1 MSASGCCLVVGSGS
15 IAKRHLRNLRQV
27 LPGFSV
33 HCVSA
38 SGRPLTLGEVTADV
52 VHPSLDDAIAS
63 NPICAIVASPAP
75 WHLSHATQLM
85 AAGVPVLIEK
95 PLVATVQDAIK
106 IAEQAELHNACVDV
120 GYNLRFLPSAR
131 YVKELL
137 QQGGVGR
144 IHSVHIDVGQY
155 LPDWRPM
162 TDFRQNVSA
171 QKTLGG
177 GVLLELSHELDYL
190 CWLFGPVDS
199 LYCKV
204 KNTGTLGIDVEDCV
218 DGLFTFSVGIVA
230 TLHMDF
236 LQRAP
241 MRSCKIIGID
251 GTLIWDLNSNHV
263 DLHGPAGAIR
273 RLYEDCDYD
282 RNDMY
287 VAELRHFVDV
297 VEHGVSV
304 NVTLQEA
311 TQTLRLIEAMRQS
324 SDQGLP
330 VDMKKV

>member
-1 MSASGCCLVVGSGS
+1 M
-15 IAKRHLRNLRQV
+15 
-27 LPGFSV
+27 
-33 HCVSA
+33 
-38 SGRPLTLGEVTADV
+38 TADI
-52 VHPSLDDAIAS
+52 VHLSLDEAIAS
-63 NPICAIVASPAP
+63 KPIFAIVASPAP
-75 WHLSHATQLM
+75 WHFSHAIQLM
-85 AAGVPVLIEK
+85 AAGIPVLIEK
-95 PLVATVQDAIK
+95 PLVATVEDAVK
-106 IAEQAELHNACVDV
+106 IAEEAERLNACVDV

-131 YVKELL
+131 CMKDLI

-144 IHSVHIDVGQY
+144 IHSIHVDVGQY

-162 TDFRQNVSA
+162 ADFRQNVSA
-171 QKTLGG
+171 QRFLGG

-204 KNTGTLGIDVEDCV
+204 RNTGTLGIDVEDCV
-218 DGLFTFSVGIVA
+218 DALFTFPAGVVA

-241 MRSCKIIGID
+241 MRSCKIIGAE

-263 DLHGPAGAIR
+263 DFHGPAGTVR
-273 RLYEDCDYD
+273 RLYEDYDYD

-297 VEHGVSV
+297 IEHGVSV
-304 NVTLQEA
+304 NVSLQEA

-330 VDMKKV
+330 VNMKKV

>member
-1 MSASGCCLVVGSGS
+1 MNASGCCLVVGSGS

-27 LPGFSV
+27 LPECSI

-38 SGRPLTLGEVTADV
+38 SGRPLMPDEVTADV
-52 VHPSLDDAIAS
+52 VHSSLDEAIAS
-63 NPICAIVASPAP
+63 NPLCAIVASPAP

-85 AAGVPVLIEK
+85 AAGIPVLIEK
-95 PLVATVQDAIK
+95 PMVATVQDAIK
-106 IAEQAELHNACVDV
+106 MAEQAELHNACVDI
-120 GYNLRFLPSAR
+120 GYNLRFLPSACC
-131 YVKELL
+131 VKDLI
-137 QQGGVGR
+137 QQGGLGR
-144 IHSVHIDVGQY
+144 IHSVHTDVGQY

-162 TDFRQNVSA
+162 TNFRHNVSA
-171 QKTLGG
+171 QKSLGG

-199 LYCKV
+199 VYCKV
-204 KNTGTLGIDVEDCV
+204 RNTGTLEIDVEDCV
-218 DGLFTFSVGIVA
+218 DALFTFSADIVA

-241 MRSCKIIGID
+241 MRTCKIIGAE
-251 GTLIWDLNSNHV
+251 GTLVWDLNRNNV
-263 DLHGPAGAIR
+263 DLHEPGGAVR

-282 RNDMY
+282 RNEMY

-297 VEHGVSV
+297 FEHGVAANV
-304 NVTLQEA
+304 NLQEA

-324 SDQGLP
+324 SAQGLP
-330 VDMKKV
+330 VNMKKV